1 MKIDIR
7 TGTIGPAHDPYGTE
21 TVIVTTAS
29 GREIRHYHDGLGC
42 IIVRVDGT
50 EVISSLSGDDKAVR
64 DHAAEVFHLHAGIS
78 LDDAKQQYGEEY
90 EPDPMGSPSMYM

>member
-21 TVIVTTAS
+21 QVIVTTDG
-29 GREIRHYHDGLGC
+29 GRKISHYHDGLGC
-42 IIVRVDGT
+42 IIVRVDDT
-50 EVISSLSGDDKAVR
+50 EVISSLSGGDKAVR
-64 DHAAEVFHLHAGIS
+64 EHAAEVFHLHAGVS
-78 LDDAKQQYGEEY
+78 LDEAKHQYDAGY